1 MQLRILFNQ
10 NPQSETLGHSSEVK
24 RWKKFAFVIDTREK
38 IIEAPQGRKLT
49 WSNENK
55 IEQG

>member
-49 WSNENK
+49 
-55 IEQG
+55 